1 MSESTIEE
9 FYVEDRTFPPDADF
23 VKKAL
28 INDSS
33 HHEEAIS
40 DYEAFWARQA
50 RELISWDEDFHTTL
64 EWKLPWQQRKEFQL
78 FALKEMK
85 DLYWCPVRF

>member
-23 VKKAL
+23 VEKAL
-28 INDSS
+28 LNDSS

-40 DYEAFWARQA
+40 DYEAFWPDKH
-50 RELISWDEDFHTTL
+50 ES
-64 EWKLPWQQRKEFQL
+64 
-78 FALKEMK
+78 
-85 DLYWCPVRF
+85 

>member
-9 FYVEDRTFPPDADF
+9 FYVEDRTFPPDVDF
-23 VKKAL
+23 VKNAL
-28 INDSS
+28 LNDSS
-33 HHEEAIS
+33 HHEEAIA

-64 EWKLPWQQRKEFQL
+64 EWELP
-78 FALKEMK
+78 FAKWFIGGRLNCGKT
-85 DLYWCPVRF
+85 DC

>member
-28 INDSS
+28 I
-33 HHEEAIS
+33 I
-40 DYEAFWARQA
+40 
-50 RELISWDEDFHTTL
+50 L
-64 EWKLPWQQRKEFQL
+64 
-78 FALKEMK
+78 
-85 DLYWCPVRF
+85 